1 LPAKTSRRSLTDTIG
16 TPPQELAELF
26 GITTKTVRRRIA
38 EGTLPAFRVGR
49 QIRIDVTAAED
60 ALMRPMNAA
69 AAALISA
76 RRRSRSTR

>member
-1 LPAKTSRRSLTDTIG
+1 MPATQRPHRELVS
-16 TPPQELAELF
+16 PQELAELF
-26 GITTKTVRRRIA
+26 GITTKTVRRCIA

-69 AAALISA
+69 AAALIST
-76 RRRSRSTR
+76 RRRGRSTR

>member
-1 LPAKTSRRSLTDTIG
+1 MPATQRPHRELES
-16 TPPQELAELF
+16 PQELAELF

-69 AAALISA
+69 AAALIST
-76 RRRSRSTR
+76 RRGGRSTR